1 MFLKFPV
8 VDLPPIMRDKIIH
21 KSAELFLNL
30 GFKSVTMDDI
40 ANEMGISKK
49 TIYQHFDNK
58 TKLVEATTL
67 QVFEF
72 ISHGIDCIC
81 ELDKNPI
88 HEIYEIKQFVMSHLK
103 NEKSSPQYQL
113 QKYYPRIFAT
123 LKKKQFEKMLG
134 CVSQN
139 LERGVSQGFY
149 RDSIDINFI
158 ARLYFNGMVALKDQD
173 IFPLTHFSMHMLM
186 DNYLEYH
193 LRGICT
199 SKGIETLT
207 QFIATNHHKS

>member
-1 MFLKFPV
+1 LFLKFPV
-8 VDLPPIMRDKIIH
+8 VFLPSIMREKIIH
-21 KSAELFLNL
+21 KSADLFLNL

-49 TIYQHFDNK
+49 TIYQHFENK

-81 ELDKNPI
+81 ELNKNPI
-88 HEIYEIKQFVMSHLK
+88 EEIYEIKQFVMAHLK

-113 QKYYPRIFAT
+113 QKYYPKIFAA

-134 CVSQN
+134 CVTQN
-139 LERGVSQGFY
+139 LERGVAQQFY
-149 RDSIDINFI
+149 RETIHIDFI
-158 ARLYFNGMVALKDQD
+158 ARLYFNGMVSLKDQD
-173 IFPLTHFSMHMLM
+173 VFPLANFSMQTLM
-186 DNYLEYH
+186 DNFLEYH

-199 SKGIETLT
+199 SKGIDILT
-207 QFIATNHHKS
+207 KHITTNQS